1 MEISKGC
8 NVAGD
13 WPTGG
18 TGGIAEPIWLQI
30 LMLSPEEEGWK
41 KEKHRILVSLLAVE
55 RR

>member
-1 MEISKGC
+1 MSKGC

-41 KEKHRILVSLLAVE
+41 EEIIRLVGSLLSVA